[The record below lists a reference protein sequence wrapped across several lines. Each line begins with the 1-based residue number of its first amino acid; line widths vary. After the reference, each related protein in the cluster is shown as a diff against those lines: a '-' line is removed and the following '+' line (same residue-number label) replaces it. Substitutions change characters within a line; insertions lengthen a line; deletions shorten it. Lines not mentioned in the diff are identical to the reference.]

1 MILVLAPSPLD
12 HSTVASARVLLGGSF
27 DPIHHG
33 HLRAALEAAEALMV
47 ARVDLLPA
55 GQPAL
60 RSPLAASNHARLAML
75 QLAVADEARLGVDA
89 RELQRPGQTFTI
101 DTLQS
106 LRQEAGPKA
115 PLIFLLGAD
124 AFSRL
129 EQWQRW
135 QLLTRT
141 AHLLVLSRPG
151 QTLSPPS
158 HPLFL
163 AQRLSEP
170 LDLLRR
176 PFGHWSAL
184 EITPLAISATDLR
197 QRCRQ
202 GQSLRYLVPDAVWDY
217 IQAQQLYRA
226 TSLSQD

>member
-1 MILVLAPSPLD
+1 M
-12 HSTVASARVLLGGSF
+12 
-27 DPIHHG
+27 
-33 HLRAALEAAEALMV
+33 
-47 ARVDLLPA
+47 
-55 GQPAL
+55 
-60 RSPLAASNHARLAML
+60 
-75 QLAVADEARLGVDA
+75 
-89 RELQRPGQTFTI
+89 
-101 DTLQS
+101 
-106 LRQEAGPKA
+106 
-115 PLIFLLGAD
+115 AD
-124 AFSRL
+124 ADC
-129 EQWQRW
+129 QQI
-135 QLLTRT
+135 
-141 AHLLVLSRPG
+141 
-151 QTLSPPS
+151 
-158 HPLFL
+158 L